1 MPQSSA
7 SHPVPRVYTFEP
19 PKREDG
25 SHGLLGLPV
34 GKHVLIAVHF
44 KDQTVVRSYTPIRP
58 VLPEEED
65 GTFDLLVKTYLPSDG
80 GQFPPGGTVSN
91 YLDCMEEGMLSLL

>member
-1 MPQSSA
+1 M
-7 SHPVPRVYTFEP
+7 
-19 PKREDG
+19 
-25 SHGLLGLPV
+25 

-44 KDQTVVRSYTPIRP
+44 NDQAVLRSYTPIRP

-80 GQFPPGGTVSN
+80 GRFPPGGTISN
-91 YLDCMEEGMLSLL
+91 YLDCMEEGMFSP